1 MIWMVIFMVMVVLSF
16 GRFVSLRVIGAAPPA
31 GPFARP
37 ALSRSL
43 TLSVAI
49 SGGDLERRRV
59 DFSFL
64 WDTLPGRGAVRPRG
78 LRPSQPVCRS
88 TGRSLPGL
96 FSVGRERR
104 RGDRGPSCAP
114 STHTCRNR

>member
-1 MIWMVIFMVMVVLSF
+1 MIWMVIFMVMVVLSL
-16 GRFVSLRVIGAAPPA
+16 GGSVSLRVVGPAPPA

-64 WDTLPGRGAVRPRG
+64 WDTLPGRGAVRLRG
-78 LRPSQPVCRS
+78 LRPSHPVRRS
-88 TGRSLPGL
+88 TERSLPGL
-96 FSVGRERR
+96 FSAGGERR
-104 RGDRGPSCAP
+104 HGDRDPSCAP
-114 STHTCRNR
+114 STH